1 MTFEV
6 PLQLLLVFFLVL
18 SRITGLVLLT
28 PIFSSANMPV
38 RMRAFLAVSLAVLVT
53 PLQSLEVGFHQTS
66 WLQLAPLFAGE
77 ILLGLMM
84 GFGIR
89 LLFTGVQLAGQVIG
103 HMSGMQLADVYD
115 PGSDTNIP
123 VFSQLLDMLMLAVFL
138 VIGGHR
144 RLMGALLDSFQ
155 TVPVGAARMQ
165 NSAIE
170 DLKDVF
176 GASFHLSL
184 QVGAPAM
191 IALLAAT
198 LILGFVSRTLPQ
210 INAIQVGFNVN
221 SMIIFLVLMVSIGA
235 MVGLFEG
242 QFDWLMERLKTLPF
256 LPDSTGELTDA
267 HQP

>member
-18 SRITGLVLLT
+18 SRITGLVLLA
-28 PIFSSANMPV
+28 PVFSSVNMPV
-38 RMRAFLAVSLAVLVT
+38 RMRAFLALSLAILVT
-53 PLQSLEVGFHQTS
+53 PLQDLELSFQQTS

-89 LLFTGVQLAGQVIG
+89 LLFIGVQLAGQIIG
-103 HMSGMQLADVYD
+103 HMSGMQLADVFD

-155 TVPVGAARMQ
+155 TIPVGAARMQ

-176 GASFHLSL
+176 GASFNLSL

-210 INAIQVGFNVN
+210 INAIQVGFNIN
-221 SMIIFLVLMVSIGA
+221 SLVIFLVLIVSIGA

-242 QFDWLMERLKTLPF
+242 RFDWLMERFEAMPF
-256 LPDSTGELTDA
+256 LPEDA
-267 HQP
+267 SVLSDKGR